1 MAVDHLTSSTTSGY
15 NPPMPVPTIT
25 HEDAILKVLTADI
38 LLGVR
43 WYDVPKFES
52 LQRFRELQSHFLS
65 SLTGKGIIVSV
76 SDASGELHFDS
87 GTRDLVAALVNDAKS
102 HLLGMVQVVIGDGF
116 GAASV
121 RSVLAGIQLTA
132 RPDYPL
138 RFFGDVTSARPW
150 IEELLGATHRADLAG
165 MMLLEM
171 LANLEE
177 APRAPNP

>member
-1 MAVDHLTSSTTSGY
+1 VQ
-15 NPPMPVPTIT
+15 VPTT
-25 HEDAILKVLTADI
+25 AHEDATLKVLTADI

-43 WYDVPKFES
+43 WYDVPKFDS
-52 LQRFRELQSHFLS
+52 LQRFRELQSRYFAGLS
-65 SLTGKGIIVSV
+65 GKGIIVSV

-87 GTRDLVAALVNDAKS
+87 GSRDLVAALVTDAKS
-102 HLLGMVQVVIGDGF
+102 HLLGMAQIVIGDGF

-121 RSVLAGIQLTA
+121 RSVLAGIQLVA

-138 RFFGDVTSARPW
+138 RFFADVTSARPW
-150 IEELLGATHRADLAG
+150 IEELLEAASRTDLAG

-177 APRAPNP
+177 APRAPIP